1 MSLLLLRVYATVVA
15 TVELRSEFI
24 AEVPAVGMFVEE
36 AVDHRGLP
44 IEEPNLLH
52 RPSNP
57 PTFAKP

>member
-15 TVELRSEFI
+15 TVELRLEFT
-24 AEVPAVGMFVEE
+24 AEVPAVGTFVEE

>member
-1 MSLLLLRVYATVVA
+1 VSLPLPRISATVVTA
-15 TVELRSEFI
+15 VELRLEFT
-24 AEVPAVGMFVEE
+24 AEDPVVGTFVEE

-57 PTFAKP
+57 PTFAIP

>member
-1 MSLLLLRVYATVVA
+1 MSLLLPRVYATVVA
-15 TVELRSEFI
+15 TVELRSELT